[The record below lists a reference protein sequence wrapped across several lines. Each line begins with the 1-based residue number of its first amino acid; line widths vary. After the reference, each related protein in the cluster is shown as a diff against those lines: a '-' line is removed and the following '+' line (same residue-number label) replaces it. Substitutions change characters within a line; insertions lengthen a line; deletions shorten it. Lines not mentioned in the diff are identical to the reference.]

1 MIDVQNEK
9 DKISEKHKCSKL
21 ENKFPPKIPLKSILK
36 KIIKIYILKLGFCN
50 YLNPNIEK

>member
-21 ENKFPPKIPLKSILK
+21 ENKFPPKNPFEVHFKENHQNLYFKTGIL
-36 KIIKIYILKLGFCN
+36 
-50 YLNPNIEK
+50 